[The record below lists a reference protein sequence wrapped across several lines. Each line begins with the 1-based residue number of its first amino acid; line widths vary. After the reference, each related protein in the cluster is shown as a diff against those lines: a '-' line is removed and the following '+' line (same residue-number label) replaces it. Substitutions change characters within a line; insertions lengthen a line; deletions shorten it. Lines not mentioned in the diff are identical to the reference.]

1 MTDKVA
7 FLDLEA
13 SGFLPIADKIWVVCI
28 KMGGQMSVIHSR
40 EEFITWFDEH
50 KPSRLVI
57 HNGLGYDL
65 LVLWIVWDIQIEI
78 GRVSRIGDWQG
89 QIVDTCLLSQ
99 RLNPDREGGH
109 SLDNLAKLAGT
120 FKQEYKGGFEEYTSE
135 MEDYCK
141 QDVEAL
147 WAVWKNVLLKEIER
161 L

>member
-50 KPSRLVI
+50 KPDRLVI

-65 LVLWIVWDIQIEI
+65 LVLWIVWDVPVVI
-78 GRVSRIGDWQG
+78 GKVSTVNGHVT
-89 QIVDTCLLSQ
+89 QIVDTMLLSQ

-109 SLDNLAKLAGT
+109 SLDNLAKLAGSH
-120 FKQEYKGGFEEYTSE
+120 KDDYKGGWDAYSDE
-135 MEDYCK
+135 MRDYCN

-147 WAVWKNVLLKEIER
+147 EAVYHMLLKEVEK